1 MKFLFFGIL
10 LLSQVS
16 YGKAAPHFSA
26 DVLGGG
32 KFKLTDSLKP
42 GRAMLVSFWASWCV
56 PCIQELTMVKE
67 KLAKENIPLDVVAV
81 NVDTNETISDV
92 KPTIRLHKIAFPVLL
107 DTKREIFA
115 QFQQADS
122 LPYSVLIS
130 SNGEIQKT
138 FSGFHESMFD
148 DVKKLTGTS
157 K

>member
-1 MKFLFFGIL
+1 MKIVLGL
-10 LLSQVS
+10 LLFSQLAFA
-16 YGKAAPHFSA
+16 KAAPHFSA
-26 DVLGGG
+26 DILGGG
-32 KFKLTDSLKP
+32 KFNLTQSLKP

-56 PCIQELTMVKE
+56 PCIQELTLVKE
-67 KLAKENIPLDVVAV
+67 KLAKENLPLDVVAI

-92 KPTIRLHKIAFPVLL
+92 KPTIRHHKITFPVLL

-148 DVKKLTGTS
+148 DVKKIIGSS